1 MNKEF
6 EFKKLIKGK
15 GFFCKISY
23 EFDTIESLIL
33 NFDCQIDTK
42 WYGALLFGTNYFY
55 EKYALSKNNGIKII
69 IKDIEDQI
77 IDTSNMVVFL
87 CIIELLSMETQFII
101 SGFELNHY
109 GDLIIPK

>member
-1 MNKEF
+1 MASKATFVNFVVDSYFYPDLDSKMNKEF

-42 WYGALLFGTNYFY
+42 WYGALLCGTNYFY
-55 EKYALSKNNGIKII
+55 EKYGLSKNNGIKII
-69 IKDIEDQI
+69 I
-77 IDTSNMVVFL
+77 
-87 CIIELLSMETQFII
+87 
-101 SGFELNHY
+101 
-109 GDLIIPK
+109 